1 MDEEFYAT
9 VKLITG
15 EEIVSKV
22 CYLEDEDKILLENP
36 LQVESAKQRRGQ
48 LEVSGFSFKEWI
60 SATFDNMFIL
70 KRDHIMTMTEVD
82 GQIVEFYEK
91 TLQRL
96 ESGKSLTGRANKLPR
111 GSGYLGSVQDMKKTL
126 EDIFNKS

>member
-22 CYLEDEDKILLENP
+22 CYLEDEDKVLLENP
-36 LQVESAKQRRGQ
+36 LQVETARQRRGQ

-60 SATFDNMFIL
+60 SASFDNMFII